1 MMQTKLTL
9 RLEEQL
15 IRRAKSYARRSGKSL
30 SELVADLFSRLST
43 PGEPEQR
50 ELTPAVRSLAGA
62 LSGQPLTRE
71 EYRRHLDEKHR

>member
-1 MMQTKLTL
+1 MQTKLTL

-30 SELVADLFSRLST
+30 SELVADLFSRLNT
-43 PGEPEQR
+43 PEVPKAQ

-62 LSGQPLTRE
+62 LSGRPLDRA
-71 EYRRHLDEKHR
+71 EYRKHLHDKHR

>member
-1 MMQTKLTL
+1 MQTKLTL

-30 SELVADLFSRLST
+30 SELVADMFSRLST
-43 PGEPEQR
+43 PGELQQP